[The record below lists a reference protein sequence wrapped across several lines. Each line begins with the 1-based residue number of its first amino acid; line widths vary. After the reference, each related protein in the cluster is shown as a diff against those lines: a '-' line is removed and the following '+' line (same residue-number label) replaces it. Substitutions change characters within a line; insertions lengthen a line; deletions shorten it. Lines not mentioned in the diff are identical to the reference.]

1 MVLNVVKI
9 DSDLFRLM
17 DIKMMITYL
26 ELDISKI
33 LIVVNLVMI

>member
-9 DSDLFRLM
+9 DSDLYRLM